1 MTPATTRSE
10 SGPSFTG
17 TDARDIDRLVTVGLE
32 LVHLTLT
39 EQYRPKDCFKT
50 MEVSVVP
57 SSLLFVLH
65 RWWRSRMFKGL
76 CNMRSE
82 EAPSGTA
89 VLDRSLSR
97 VQL

>member
-1 MTPATTRSE
+1 MTAAFIR
-10 SGPSFTG
+10 FTG
-17 TDARDIDRLVTVGLE
+17 TDASDLDRLVTVDLE

-39 EQYRPKDCFKT
+39 EQHTHKDCIKT
-50 MEVSVVP
+50 MEVPVVP

-65 RWWRSRMFKGL
+65 RSQRSRMFKGL

-82 EAPSGTA
+82 APSETA

-97 VQL
+97 L